1 MSLSIGGIPS
11 PRQLLSNP
19 PVPPFLRNGFPDGM
33 RAMTMQTASQ
43 VFPNVN
49 FQGGAPPGA
58 GLASGQG
65 LQLPMPGGQTLTLP
79 GPPVVPGGGPA
90 AQGAA
95 GGMPS
100 MPATGPGA
108 ALAATPPGQ
117 LLGNAADA
125 VRNLLAPATTP
136 PGPGPQAGGPSAAPS
151 PGAAG
156 LPPGLAQAV
165 ALPARVL
172 PAAAAASTPAAM
184 ATAAPGTTP
193 VTASTPGMQ
202 SPASL
207 QAQATL
213 PAAQTPTT
221 AAPAA
226 PTQATPLA
234 APLPAGQG
242 LQATRGEAA
251 PLPQAQ
257 ADRAV
262 PQQAVPPTQASA
274 PVAPSGAGLLA
285 APLAAAVALQAPA
298 GATLASAVAPAGNP
312 QATAPVAGD
321 LGGPSRAELTATGVY
336 TADGP
341 GLRRR
346 HRLRVGPE
354 AIGAWLLALRQGQL
368 TLVRPHDDTPREVAR
383 AMQWVFWTLA
393 LVAYGCLAVVLA
405 AFLLGSGDSV
415 AGPALRRWSGELALV
430 GLVAA
435 AGAWWFARALAGPAR
450 TRASP
455 D

>member
-1 MSLSIGGIPS
+1 MSLSIGGLPS
-11 PRQLLSNP
+11 PRQLLPNP
-19 PVPPFLRNGFPDGM
+19 PVPPFLRTGFPDGM

-58 GLASGQG
+58 GLTSGQG

-79 GPPVVPGGGPA
+79 GPPVVPSGGPA
-90 AQGAA
+90 AQGAG
-95 GGMPS
+95 GGMPP
-100 MPATGPGA
+100 MQTTGPGA

-117 LLGNAADA
+117 MLGNAADA

-136 PGPGPQAGGPSAAPS
+136 PGPGPQAGGPAAATS
-151 PGAAG
+151 PGSAG
-156 LPPGLAQAV
+156 LPSGLAQAV
-165 ALPARVL
+165 ALPARVM
-172 PAAAAASTPAAM
+172 PAIAAASTPAAM
-184 ATAAPGTTP
+184 TTAAPGTTP
-193 VTASTPGMQ
+193 VTASAAGVQ

-207 QAQATL
+207 QAQGTL

-221 AAPAA
+221 AVPAA

-234 APLPAGQG
+234 APMPAGQG

-251 PLPQAQ
+251 PLPQTQ
-257 ADRAV
+257 V
-262 PQQAVPPTQASA
+262 PQQAAPSTQAPA
-274 PVAPSGAGLLA
+274 PVAPSGASLLA
-285 APLAAAVALQAPA
+285 APLAAAVALQTPA
-298 GATLASAVAPAGNP
+298 GATLANAVAPAGNP

-321 LGGPSRAELTATGVY
+321 LVGPSRAELTGTGVY

-368 TLVRPHDDTPREVAR
+368 TLVRPHDDTPREIAR

-393 LVAYGCLAVVLA
+393 LVAYGCLTVVLA

-415 AGPALRRWSGELALV
+415 TGPALRRWSGELALV

-450 TRASP
+450 ARASR